1 MGSASEHPEQQERE
15 HLYMRGM
22 TKYPH
27 IPDLAYRRLEEL
39 KDEGG
44 LREISDAE
52 LHIKGKARSRRI
64 HTMPQ
69 DSPQRGSIR
78 GRRGHGDGAHSLSH
92 RLSPVL
98 AALIS

>member
-1 MGSASEHPEQQERE
+1 MGGASEHPEQQERE
-15 HLYMRGM
+15 HLYMRGT

-27 IPDLAYRRLEEL
+27 IPAFAYRRLEEL

-44 LREISDAE
+44 FREISDAE

-69 DSPQRGSIR
+69 DSPQHGSIR
-78 GRRGHGDGAHSLSH
+78 ERRGPGDGAQACHTGSRRS
-92 RLSPVL
+92 SPP
-98 AALIS
+98 